1 MKATQDLFLSLTF
14 ALLIR
19 NILKAISFTKSQR
32 GHLIK
37 TQHGFVFGCLYT
49 DIKKKKKKYEKNMK
63 KNKTTD
69 DFYFWL
75 SLVTVA
81 STNSSIT
88 LEAMLSE

>member
-14 ALLIR
+14 VFLIR
-19 NILKAISFTKSQR
+19 KILKAISFTKSER
-32 GHLIK
+32 GHFIK

-49 DIKKKKKKYEKNMK
+49 DIKNMKKNMK

-69 DFYFWL
+69 EFYFWL
-75 SLVTVA
+75 SLITVA
-81 STNSSIT
+81 STNSAIT

>member
-14 ALLIR
+14 VLLIR
-19 NILKAISFTKSQR
+19 KILKAISFTKSQR

-49 DIKKKKKKYEKNMK
+49 DIKNMKKNMK

-69 DFYFWL
+69 EFYFWL
-75 SLVTVA
+75 SLITVA
-81 STNSSIT
+81 STNSAIT

>member
-14 ALLIR
+14 VLLIR
-19 NILKAISFTKSQR
+19 KNLKAISFTKSQR
-32 GHLIK
+32 GHLVK

-49 DIKKKKKKYEKNMK
+49 DIKKYEKKKK

-69 DFYFWL
+69 EFYFWL